1 MSEQP
6 KKNLSPKQLEG
17 EEKAID
23 ELAKKEGIPHAAAA
37 ARRETARHNE
47 AEEKKRK
54 ADSGKPIVSP
64 DTSSPP
70 ETT

>member
-1 MSEQP
+1 MSD

-23 ELAKKEGIPHAAAA
+23 ELAKKEGITHAAAA

-47 AEEKKRK
+47 EAKKK
-54 ADSGKPIVSP
+54 AAAGKSPAVS
-64 DTSSPP
+64 P
-70 ETT
+70 ETTPAS